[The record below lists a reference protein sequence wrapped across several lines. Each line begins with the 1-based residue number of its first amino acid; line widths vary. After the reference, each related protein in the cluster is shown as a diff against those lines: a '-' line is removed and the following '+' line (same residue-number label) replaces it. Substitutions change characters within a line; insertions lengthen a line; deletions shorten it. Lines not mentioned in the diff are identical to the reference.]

1 MSNAIIL
8 ADILEAA
15 GLGGPEP
22 IRAARAL
29 LATLDRQ
36 PGAEG
41 PDHAA
46 AHNWMAADGLRRY
59 GAALLAEATPDAAM
73 LLLARLVAYGV
84 PRDEI
89 LNALPQT
96 PRRAA

>member
-46 AHNWMAADGLRRY
+46 AHNWMVADGLRRY
-59 GAALLAEATPDAAM
+59 GAALFDGASPEATM

-84 PRDEI
+84 PASEI
-89 LNALPQT
+89 INALPAPTRQ
-96 PRRAA
+96 AA

>member
-15 GLGGPEP
+15 GLAGPEP

-36 PGAEG
+36 LDAAA

-46 AHNWMAADGLRRY
+46 AHGAMAVATLRRY
-59 GAALLAEATPDAAM
+59 GAALLADAPPDAAM
-73 LLLARLVAYGV
+73 LLLARCVAAGMPYYELLGY
-84 PRDEI
+84 
-89 LNALPQT
+89 LPAQG
-96 PRRAA
+96 RRAA

>member
-1 MSNAIIL
+1 MSNAIVL

-36 PGAEG
+36 PGAAE

-46 AHNWMAADGLRRY
+46 AHGAMAVDGLRRY
-59 GAALLAEATPDAAM
+59 GAALLADAAPDAAM
-73 LLLARLVAYGV
+73 LLLARCVAAGMPYYELLGY
-84 PRDEI
+84 
-89 LNALPQT
+89 LPA
-96 PRRAA
+96 PGRRAA

>member
-15 GLGGPEP
+15 GLAGPEP

-29 LATLDRQ
+29 LATLERQ
-36 PGAEG
+36 PGADAD
-41 PDHAA
+41 PAA
-46 AHNWMAADGLRRY
+46 AHGAMAVVNLRRY

-73 LLLARLVAYGV
+73 LLLARCVAAGMPYYELL
-84 PRDEI
+84 DY
-89 LNALPQT
+89 LPAQG
-96 PRRAA
+96 RRAA